1 MNERWEAFDRIWAKG
16 KTNKMVQRLM
26 SKCQLRGLEPTEEN
40 CRDYWMGYIRY
51 YVDGWT
57 GQGYHVNPRKNKIL
71 RRNETYQNDTNWFPF
86 VQNVED
92 ILARMDKMSQ
102 RFDDLENKIGETQGM
117 IKNLRKILIK
127 LEVIDDRFIF

>member
-1 MNERWEAFDRIWAKG
+1 MVKEDIIKAEKNHHARWA
-16 KTNKMVQRLM
+16 
-26 SKCQLRGLEPTEEN
+26 EE
-40 CRDYWMGYIRY
+40 IR
-51 YVDGWT
+51 
-57 GQGYHVNPRKNKIL
+57 
-71 RRNETYQNDTNWFPF
+71 RRNEKYQNEVDWFPF

-92 ILARMDKMSQ
+92 ILSRIEKMSE

>member
-1 MNERWEAFDRIWAKG
+1 MTIEEDRKAERNHHTRWA
-16 KTNKMVQRLM
+16 
-26 SKCQLRGLEPTEEN
+26 EE
-40 CRDYWMGYIRY
+40 IR
-51 YVDGWT
+51 
-57 GQGYHVNPRKNKIL
+57 
-71 RRNETYQNDTNWFPF
+71 RRNARYSEDSNWFPF

-92 ILARMDKMSQ
+92 VLARIDKMSE

>member
-1 MNERWEAFDRIWAKG
+1 MTIEEDRKA
-16 KTNKMVQRLM
+16 
-26 SKCQLRGLEPTEEN
+26 EEN
-40 CRDYWMGYIRY
+40 HHTRWAEEIR
-51 YVDGWT
+51 
-57 GQGYHVNPRKNKIL
+57 K
-71 RRNETYQNDTNWFPF
+71 RNATYSEESNWFPF

-92 ILARMDKMSQ
+92 ILSRIDKMSE

>member
-26 SKCQLRGLEPTEEN
+26 DKCKLRGLEPTEEN

-71 RRNETYQNDTNWFPF
+71 MKQLKRNKNGNTRRHKGGRKPPHKMGGRHSQKKR
-86 VQNVED
+86 NVS
-92 ILARMDKMSQ
+92 K
-102 RFDDLENKIGETQGM
+102 
-117 IKNLRKILIK
+117 
-127 LEVIDDRFIF
+127 

>member
-16 KTNKMVQRLM
+16 KTHKMVQRLM

-51 YVDGWT
+51 YKDGWT

-71 RRNETYQNDTNWFPF
+71 MKQLKRNKNGNTRRHKGGRKPPHKMGGRYSQKKR
-86 VQNVED
+86 NVS
-92 ILARMDKMSQ
+92 K
-102 RFDDLENKIGETQGM
+102 
-117 IKNLRKILIK
+117 
-127 LEVIDDRFIF
+127 